1 MNHKLFCVYCG
12 ASPGLHPS
20 YSHLAEHV
28 GRTLVSHGYGLVYG
42 GGAQG
47 LMGIVAKSVLEAGGY
62 ACGIITDF
70 LKDKEGILPG
80 LQELYITS
88 SMHERKMMM
97 FQKATGFIVLPGGSG
112 TLDEFFEILVW
123 SQLGLHQHP
132 IVLMN
137 ENKYWDPLISL
148 IHHMIKEG
156 FLNKIVT
163 DMIYIVDQKEN
174 LSHFLSPPVVY
185 TDHSL

>member
-1 MNHKLFCVYCG
+1 MNQKLLCVYCG
-12 ASPGLHPS
+12 SSEGLDPS
-20 YSHLAEHV
+20 YSHLAQYV

-42 GGAQG
+42 GGARG
-47 LMGIVAKSVLEAGGY
+47 LMRIVAQSVLDAGGY

-80 LQELYITS
+80 LQELHITS
-88 SMHERKMMM
+88 SMHERKRMM
-97 FQKATGFIVLPGGSG
+97 FDKAEGFIILPGGSG

-123 SQLGLHQHP
+123 SQLGLHQNP
-132 IVLMN
+132 IILMN
-137 ENKYWDPLISL
+137 ENRYWDPLVSL

-163 DMIYIVDQKEN
+163 DMIYIVDHKEKLN
-174 LSHFLSPPVVY
+174 HFLPRP
-185 TDHSL
+185 